1 MELLYWR
8 HPEVGVRLQLPV
20 KPRGSGLLRSN
31 TQEVWT
37 CIGGDAVEVVSVT
50 VMTVTVATVTIVT
63 VPMVTVAGFK
73 CPVPTHGTIFS
84 IPDLKSKPG
93 MPGCGGLR
101 QS

>member
-63 VPMVTVAGFK
+63 VPMVTVAGLEW
-73 CPVPTHGTIFS
+73 PVPAPAQYFPLPT
-84 IPDLKSKPG
+84 
-93 MPGCGGLR
+93 
-101 QS
+101 